1 VRFLYMVLL
10 SIIVSP
16 VASAYTGTPW
26 ASTGTCVQHGVVSF
40 SFDDGIS
47 KYNDYLLDILD
58 REGIKAGFFIVGD
71 TLYTKKRREG
81 LTKIHERGHLVF
93 NHTYS
98 HPDLT
103 RLSYS
108 RLVSELTKTEDLII
122 KYTGSVP
129 YKLIRP
135 PFGKINTQTLNRL
148 KKLGYS
154 IALWNLDSNDW
165 DYTRSKKELWD
176 VYVNM
181 FRGADPKKRSFI
193 ILQHDRRLD
202 SIELIPDIARL
213 AKARGFK
220 IVSFEECFGLD
231 F

>member
-1 VRFLYMVLL
+1 MRFLYMVLL
-10 SIIVSP
+10 SILVSP

-40 SFDDGIS
+40 SFDDGVS

-71 TLYTKKRREG
+71 TLYTKKRRAG
-81 LTKIHERGHLVF
+81 LKKIHDRGHLLF
-93 NHTYS
+93 NHSYS

-103 RLSYS
+103 RLSRK
-108 RLVSELTKTEDLII
+108 RLVSEITKTENLI
-122 KYTGSVP
+122 KKHTGVTP

-135 PFGKINTQTLNRL
+135 PFGKINTKTHNRL

-165 DYTRSKKELWD
+165 DYTRSKEKLWD
-176 VYVNM
+176 VYVRA
-181 FRGADPKKRSFI
+181 FKHADPKKRSFI

-213 AKARGFK
+213 AKSRGFK
-220 IVSFEECFGLD
+220 IGSFEECFGLD